1 MKELSLRWVSFLAG
15 CAAAAGALVAGA
27 AQIPTLLPIHHIRL
41 AWTLTRILIE
51 F

>member
-1 MKELSLRWVSFLAG
+1 MKALSFRWVSFLAG
-15 CAAAAGALVAGA
+15 CSGAALALAAGAVH
-27 AQIPTLLPIHHIRL
+27 IPAVLPIHQIHL